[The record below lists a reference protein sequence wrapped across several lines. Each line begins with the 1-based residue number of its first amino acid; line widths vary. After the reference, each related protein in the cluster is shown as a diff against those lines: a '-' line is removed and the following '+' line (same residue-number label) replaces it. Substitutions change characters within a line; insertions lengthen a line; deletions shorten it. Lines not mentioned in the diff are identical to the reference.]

1 MRLCT
6 EVEAIAD
13 NDERKLICGFGFLE
27 EILDFFWIVEVTLM
41 ADMLDFADLTSP
53 GGSLDIL
60 EMCLGILAQVDHRA
74 KVIV

>member
-6 EVEAIAD
+6 EVEAITD
-13 NDERKLICGFGFLE
+13 DDERKLICGFGFLE

-41 ADMLDFADLTSP
+41 ADTLDFVDLTSP

-60 EMCLGILAQVDHRA
+60 EMHLGILAQVDHRA